1 MIEIKPLLMGNRQ
14 MQVLY
19 SAVVAALSQ
28 FLNHLFNLLFFIVDR
43 LFLLHFEFLTF
54 CAMFQIL
61 PHVHSLT

>member
-1 MIEIKPLLMGNRQ
+1 MIEIKPLLMDNRQ
-14 MQVLY
+14 MLVLY

-28 FLNHLFNLLFFIVDR
+28 FLYHLFNLLFFIIDR

-61 PHVHSLT
+61 SHVHSLT